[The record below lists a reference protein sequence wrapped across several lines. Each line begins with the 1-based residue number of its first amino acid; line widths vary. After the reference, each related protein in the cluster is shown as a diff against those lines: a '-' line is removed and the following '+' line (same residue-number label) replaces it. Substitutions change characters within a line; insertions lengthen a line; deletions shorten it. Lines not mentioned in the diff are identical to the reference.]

1 MDRDVFG
8 LRDHPA
14 GLVEQGATRIHPL
27 LDVGRIG
34 ASFQRNAH
42 FLWDEREPSPQDF
55 EVRGIHRGTSTSR
68 RPNRLTVRCPAGG
81 TTMVAWSS
89 ATMAGPLI
97 SPPTPRRARSWTG
110 ASCHPSSNRTRRT
123 CGRDSLGGGGRG
135 RRIGRGRRTTRRTV
149 TTSIASLREA
159 YP

>member
-14 GLVEQGATRIHPL
+14 GLVEQGVTRIHPL

-42 FLWDEREPSPQDF
+42 FFRDERESGPQDF

-68 RPNRLTVRCPAGG
+68 TPNRLTVRCPAGG
-81 TTMVAWSS
+81 TTTVAWSS
-89 ATMAGPLI
+89 ATMAGPSI
-97 SPPTPRRARSWTG
+97 SPPTPRRARSRTG
-110 ASCHPSSNRTRRT
+110 ASCHPPSHTTLPTS
-123 CGRDSLGGGGRG
+123 GRDPPGG
-135 RRIGRGRRTTRRTV
+135 
-149 TTSIASLREA
+149 
-159 YP
+159 